1 MKSPQEQKTLAD
13 LVVGE
18 EAYVSSILT
27 NGLIRRRLLDLG
39 FCPGAAVRAELQSP
53 SGDPAAYRVREAC
66 IALRQSEARIV
77 TVSPQPLE
85 REEESA
91 HPNGA
96 CRGCTNGGTAQNGLD
111 RPDLGD
117 ELTVALAG
125 NPNTGKSTLFNAL
138 TGLRQHVGNWPGKT
152 VTRAEGAWRHRGRRF
167 RLVDLP
173 GTYSLL
179 STSTEEEIARDYIL
193 FGAPDC
199 TVVVVDGTRLER
211 NLNLVLQILEI
222 TDRVLVCVNL
232 LDEMR
237 REGIRL
243 HRERLEEDLG
253 VPVVLT
259 AARNGTGLEDLKE
272 RVLDIAER
280 AITPAPVRIP
290 YQAQLQQAVDELTPA
305 IQQAFPDL
313 PNARWIA
320 MRLVDG
326 GDRRLRHEIEEGI
339 LADLAGRIGDE
350 SLSGPSPTAGGGRH
364 GR

>member
-1 MKSPQEQKTLAD
+1 MGIDEQMLTLAE
-13 LVVGE
+13 LAAGQ
-18 EAYVSSILT
+18 EAWVQSIRS
-27 NGLIRRRLLDLG
+27 NGLLRRRLLDLG
-39 FCPGAAVRAELQSP
+39 FCPGAAVQVDLSSP
-53 SGDPAAYRVREAC
+53 SGDPVAYRIRETR
-66 IALRQSEARIV
+66 IALRRSDAREIE
-77 TVSPQPLE
+77 VSMQP
-85 REEESA
+85 
-91 HPNGA
+91 PNGDGPPDVPPA
-96 CRGCTNGGTAQNGLD
+96 CRTCFSYEKNGNSSA
-111 RPDLGD
+111 RPAADS

-152 VTRAEGAWRHRGRRF
+152 VTRAEGTWRFRERRF

-179 STSTEEEIARDYIL
+179 STSTEEEIARDYLL

-237 REGIRL
+237 REGIHLNRKS
-243 HRERLEEDLG
+243 LENDLG

-259 AARNGTGLEDLKE
+259 AARNGVGLETLKE
-272 RVLDIAER
+272 RVLAIAER
-280 AITPAPVRIP
+280 IISPAPVRIP
-290 YQAQLQQAVDELTPA
+290 FEPELQQAVDDLTPV
-305 IQQAFPDL
+305 IQRTFPDL

-326 GDRRLRHEIEEGI
+326 GDKRLRREIKEGV
-339 LADLAGRIGDE
+339 LADLAGRIGDL
-350 SLSGPSPTAGGGRH
+350 SLAGPSPTTGGGAD